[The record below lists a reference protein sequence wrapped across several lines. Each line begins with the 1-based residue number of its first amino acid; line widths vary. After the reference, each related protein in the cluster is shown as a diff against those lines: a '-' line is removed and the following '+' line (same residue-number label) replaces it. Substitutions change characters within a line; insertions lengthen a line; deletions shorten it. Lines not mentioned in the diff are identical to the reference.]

1 MTVAYHPYTTKAEGS
16 DADARDFVKRVV
28 PAHQWLRSA
37 GVKQI
42 WATEWGW
49 SSYKGPVEEQP
60 IVGEDGQA
68 DFTLKRLALMAAL
81 DYDKVFLFTLSDL
94 DSRASERDQHYGLLR
109 LNGEPK
115 PVFHALKRFLQVCG
129 PRLEPDTPPAVEA
142 LKGDA
147 PEGLV
152 SIGWRRPDG
161 ARLWMAWAE
170 KKAEVRIP
178 AQGKSAVLHHP
189 VSGRQTTLESSQGKL
204 RLTLEPGLQI
214 LVQAVGPA
222 VGKS

>member
-1 MTVAYHPYTTKAEGS
+1 MKTPKILLLSLSITAVLAACQKPADTAAATGEPAK
-16 DADARDFVKRVV
+16 ADA
-28 PAHQWLRSA
+28 PAYTLDESKLPPFNQ
-37 GVKQI
+37 
-42 WATEWGW
+42 
-49 SSYKGPVEEQP
+49 
-60 IVGEDGQA
+60 
-68 DFTLKRLALMAAL
+68 FTLA
-81 DYDKVFLFTLSDL
+81 DL

-142 LKGDA
+142 AKGDA

-214 LVQAVGPA
+214 LVQAVG
-222 VGKS
+222 KS